1 MSRGL
6 EDTAVVKGLVG
17 GVLRFGTFETLPAP
31 MTAFSIGKKEDLHN
45 FNSDIQNCLVM
56 FNFAVDI
63 MCHFIFELEV
73 ATSDPSARCGH
84 GQNRSWTSESDVET
98 VRQYHG
104 NVCVNVCVF

>member
-1 MSRGL
+1 
-6 EDTAVVKGLVG
+6 
-17 GVLRFGTFETLPAP
+17 

-63 MCHFIFELEV
+63 MSYFIFELEV
-73 ATSDPSARCGH
+73 ATADPSARCGH

-98 VRQYHG
+98 VGQYHG
-104 NVCVNVCVF
+104 NVCVNVFVF